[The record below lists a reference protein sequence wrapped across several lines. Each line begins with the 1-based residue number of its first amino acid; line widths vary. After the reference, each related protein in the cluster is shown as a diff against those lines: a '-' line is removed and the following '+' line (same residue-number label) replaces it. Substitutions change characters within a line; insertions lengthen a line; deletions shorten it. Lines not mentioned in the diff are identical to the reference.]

1 MTDAWGLGTAT
12 VAQTRQ
18 LYAHK
23 HTTVGESLWAL
34 ATNDWDSRHKK
45 RETRELVHNKH
56 DMPGA
61 APIPASHEMVS

>member
-34 ATNDWDSRHKK
+34 AAKDWDSRHTK
-45 RETRELVHNKH
+45 RENRGLVHNIH
-56 DMPGA
+56 DMHGA
-61 APIPASHEMVS
+61 ALNPASHDMVS